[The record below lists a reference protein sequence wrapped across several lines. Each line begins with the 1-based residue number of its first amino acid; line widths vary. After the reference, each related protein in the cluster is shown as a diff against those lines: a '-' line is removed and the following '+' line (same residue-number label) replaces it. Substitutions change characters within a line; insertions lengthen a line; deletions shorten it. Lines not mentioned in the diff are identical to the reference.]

1 MKYPAFWA
9 SALMALTTTAMAV
22 PVPVTLDPA
31 MGLTRGGKPYQVKG
45 VGGQTRLPQLASLG
59 ANSIRTWSTT
69 DLDQILDSA
78 QQHGL
83 TVSAGIWL
91 ESECAWFSYRN
102 AEHCAKQTARVKA
115 EIQRFREHPALLAWG
130 LGNEAEGDGAD
141 PAFWQQIGRLAAMV
155 KEVDPAHPTFTAVA
169 GITTAKAAGLNQH
182 APQLDYLGVNTYGG
196 LFSLRKTLAEVK
208 WTRPWL
214 VTEWGPQ
221 GFWERPKGAGG
232 MALEQ
237 TSTEKANMMERAYLE
252 VIAPGGTCLGSYAFV
267 WGWKYEGTTTWFG
280 LLTHDGHTTASVDVL
295 QQQWSGQRPA
305 NTAPAIF
312 PLSGVPNSPV
322 APGTS
327 FTASTQATDP
337 ESDSL
342 TWHWTV
348 LPEAAGHDAKA
359 TPAMPPSVPDTIT
372 DNSQPGK
379 VTVSAPRRPGRYR
392 LHLQISDGHGHAAT
406 ANAPL
411 VVQ

>member
-1 MKYPAFWA
+1 
-9 SALMALTTTAMAV
+9 MALTMTAMAA
-22 PVPVTLDPA
+22 PVPVKLDPS
-31 MGLTRGGKPYQVKG
+31 MGLTRGGNPYQVKG
-45 VGGQTRLPQLASLG
+45 AGGQTKLAQLASLG
-59 ANSIRTWSTT
+59 ANSIRTWATA

-102 AEHCAKQTARVKA
+102 AEHCAKQTARVKT
-115 EIQRFREHPALLAWG
+115 EILRFREHPALLAWG

-141 PAFWQQIGRLAAMV
+141 PAFWQQIGRLAALV
-155 KEVDPAHPTFTAVA
+155 KELDPAHLTFTAVA
-169 GITTAKAAGLNQH
+169 GITAAKADGLNRH

-196 LFSLRKTLAEVK
+196 IFSLRKTLEEVK

-221 GFWERPKGAGG
+221 GFWERPKGVAG
-232 MALEQ
+232 MVLEQ
-237 TSTEKANMMERAYLE
+237 TSTEKANMMGKAYLE
-252 VIAPGGTCLGSYAFV
+252 VIAPGGACLGSYAFV

-280 LLTHDGHTTASVDVL
+280 LLTHDGKSTPSVVVL
-295 QQQWSGQRPA
+295 QQGWSGQRPD
-305 NTAPAIF
+305 NTAPTIS
-312 PLSGVPNSPV
+312 PISGVPSSAV

-327 FTASTQATDP
+327 FTASALSADSEFDP
-337 ESDSL
+337 L
-342 TWHWTV
+342 TWQWTV
-348 LPEAAGHDAKA
+348 LPEAAGHDAGA
-359 TPAMPPSVPDTIT
+359 TPAMPPTVPDTIA
-372 DNSQPGK
+372 DSRQPEAVK
-379 VTVSAPRRPGRYR
+379 VRAPRQPGRYR
-392 LHLQISDGHGHAAT
+392 LHLQVSDDHGHAAT

>member
-1 MKYPAFWA
+1 
-9 SALMALTTTAMAV
+9 MALTMTAMTAMAA
-22 PVPVTLDPA
+22 PVPVKLDPDK
-31 MGLTRGGKPYQVKG
+31 GLIRDGKPYQVKG
-45 VGGQTRLPQLASLG
+45 AGGQTRLSQLASLG
-59 ANSIRTWSTT
+59 ANSIRTWATT
-69 DLDQILDSA
+69 DLDQTLDA
-78 QQHGL
+78 ARKQGL

-91 ESECAWFSYRN
+91 ESECSWFSYRN

-115 EIQRFREHPALLAWG
+115 EILRFREHPALLAWG

-155 KEVDPAHPTFTAVA
+155 KELDPAHPTFTAVA
-169 GITTAKAAGLNQH
+169 GINAAKADGLNQH

-208 WTRPWL
+208 WSRPWL

-237 TSTEKANMMERAYLE
+237 TSTEKAKMMDKAYLE
-252 VIAPGGTCLGSYAFV
+252 VIAPGGACLGSYAFV
-267 WGWKYEGTTTWFG
+267 WGWKYEGTITWFG
-280 LLTHDGHTTASVDVL
+280 LLTHDGLTTPSVDVL
-295 QQQWSGQRPA
+295 QQQWSGQAPA
-305 NTAPAIF
+305 NTAPVIS

-342 TWHWTV
+342 TWQWTV
-348 LPEAAGHDAKA
+348 LPEATGHDAGA
-359 TPAMPPSVPDTIT
+359 TPAMPPPVPDTIADT
-372 DNSQPGK
+372 SLRGK
-379 VTVSAPRRPGRYR
+379 VTVRAPRQPGRYR

-411 VVQ
+411 LVQ